1 MKVPKRV
8 LLNTIRSL
16 FLILSIF
23 LLQAGCA
30 LTTKDAIT
38 YHTFNYPSPP
48 AEKTG
53 VSSDTLMVYH
63 FLLDPDIE
71 MHTLAVSCEQ
81 GSEKSILKHRWQE
94 NPADMITELVLRDLK
109 TSGLFARTVDQLSTA
124 RYRYALEGLVRQL
137 QGEIKNGK
145 AFAQLTIDASL
156 MDFDAPL
163 GMDKSL
169 MRQTYRFE
177 VPSVDSKP
185 ESIVAALNQG
195 LKDFSTR
202 LRNDIRAALD
212 RESAKSKK

>member
-1 MKVPKRV
+1 MKVPKR
-8 LLNTIRSL
+8 LSLNTACTL
-16 FLILSIF
+16 FLILSICF
-23 LLQAGCA
+23 LQAGCA
-30 LTTKDAIT
+30 LTTRDAIT

-48 AEKTG
+48 AEKTS
-53 VSSDTLMVYH
+53 VSPDTLMVYH
-63 FLLDPDIE
+63 FLLDPEIE
-71 MHTLAVSCEQ
+71 MHTLAISCEK

-109 TSGLFARTVDQLSTA
+109 ASGLFARTVDQLSTA

-145 AFAQLTIDASL
+145 AVALLEIEASL

-169 MRQTYRFE
+169 MRQKYHFE

-185 ESIVAALNQG
+185 ESIVAAINVALN
-195 LKDFSTR
+195 DFSTR
-202 LRNDIRAALD
+202 LRTDMRAELE
-212 RESAKSKK
+212 RHSAKIKR